1 MTIFEM
7 IIARKIPSYILYED
21 DLVIAFLDISQAT
34 KGHTLV
40 VPKKAFENIFDIPDD
55 LLKHLIGVVKKI
67 SPAIKKAFNATGINL
82 VNNNGKDAGQTVF
95 HFHFHIVPRYENDN
109 FNIIFSNNANTLN
122 EEDYKKRATL
132 IKAAL
137 L

>member
-21 DLVIAFLDISQAT
+21 ELVIAFLDISQAT

-40 VPKKAFENIFDIPDD
+40 VPKKPYENIFDIPED
-55 LLKHLIGVVKKI
+55 LLKHLIGVVKKL
-67 SPAIKKAFNATGINL
+67 SPAIKNAFNATGINI

-95 HFHFHIVPRYENDN
+95 HYHFHIVPRYENDN

-122 EEDYKKRATL
+122 EDEYKKRATL